1 MNNKK
6 IRVIIALFAVVLCM
20 AALPLTAYA
29 GGGEGS
35 EAEPPAET
43 TVPEP
48 ESTPQPN
55 PVTLTPD
62 GNLTLV
68 DDIEGEQ
75 AEDKQFITVVTKN
88 GNYFYI
94 IIDRAGDTD
103 NVYFL
108 NMVDEADLLALIE
121 DMDTTTTT
129 PPATVTPQP
138 EPTPDP
144 EPAADPEPEAEE
156 KGGGMGGILIFV
168 LLLAIGGGG
177 AFYYLKV
184 LKPKQAAQS
193 GAALTDLDELEFYD
207 EDENDDFTE
216 TLKGMVEQ
224 RQADEQ
230 EGEGE

>member
-1 MNNKK
+1 MKNKK
-6 IRVIIALFAVVLCM
+6 IRMIIALFAVVLCM

-29 GGGEGS
+29 GGGEES

-121 DMDTTTTT
+121 DMDTA
-129 PPATVTPQP
+129 PAQPVPVTPQP

-144 EPAADPEPEAEE
+144 EPEAEPEPEPE
-156 KGGGMGGILIFV
+156 KKGGMGGILIFV
-168 LLLAIGGGG
+168 LLLAAGGGG

-193 GAALTDLDELEFYD
+193 GAALTDLDELEFYG

-216 TLKGMVEQ
+216 ALKGMVEQ

-230 EGEGE
+230 EDSTE